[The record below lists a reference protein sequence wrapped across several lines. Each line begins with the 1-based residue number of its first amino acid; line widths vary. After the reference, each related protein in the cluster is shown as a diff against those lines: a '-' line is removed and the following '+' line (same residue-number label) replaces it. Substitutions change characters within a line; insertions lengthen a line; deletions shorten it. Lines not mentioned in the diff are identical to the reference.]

1 MTTVSKRVALA
12 ASAGLIALGIS
23 AGVRASA
30 QNTNQEPGV
39 FSRMVQRPGGPAGP
53 MGRGG
58 PGGWLD
64 PERGGPLGMLRMFG
78 ARLNLTDAQR
88 EQLKNIAQARRDE
101 WRTLGDRA
109 RTARESLIDAV
120 TADTIDEAL
129 IRARAADVAA
139 VEADMAVA
147 SAHAHAEVWQILTP
161 EQQEQARQFR
171 AHARNRLKERRGAM
185 RQRII
190 GGITRMSGIGRI
202 LQ

>member
-12 ASAGLIALGIS
+12 AGAGLIALGIS

-39 FSRMVQRPGGPAGP
+39 FNRMVQRGGPGGP

-58 PGGWLD
+58 PGGWLE
-64 PERGGPLGMLRMFG
+64 PERGGPLGILRMFG

-88 EQLKNIAQARRDE
+88 EQLKNIARARKDE

-109 RTARESLIDAV
+109 RTARGSLIDAV

-171 AHARNRLKERRGAM
+171 AQARSRLMERRGAM
-185 RQRII
+185 RQRIEQLL
-190 GGITRMSGIGRI
+190 GWAGWVG
-202 LQ
+202 

>member
-1 MTTVSKRVALA
+1 MTTVSKRVAVA
-12 ASAGLIALGIS
+12 AGAGLIALGIS

-39 FSRMVQRPGGPAGP
+39 FSRMVQRRDGPGGP

-58 PGGWLD
+58 WLE
-64 PERGGPLGMLRMFG
+64 PERGGPLGILRMFG

-109 RTARESLIDAV
+109 RTARGSLIDAV
-120 TADTIDEAL
+120 TADAIDEAL

-171 AHARNRLKERRGAM
+171 AQARSRLKERRGAM
-185 RQRII
+185 RQRIEQLL
-190 GGITRMSGIGRI
+190 GWAGWVV
-202 LQ
+202 